1 MLCYC
6 KEGTVMSSKVSAVGE
21 LFYGKEGTVTR
32 SNVSGLGEL
41 FYIF

>member
-1 MLCYC
+1 
-6 KEGTVMSSKVSAVGE
+6 MSSKVSAVGE

-41 FYIF
+41 FYIL